1 MKNTTTLHRVV
12 DTPDENAPT
21 GDVHDKLQQLLAEPA
36 AAPNKPRKRGK
47 LAKATVA
54 LPDDLVDAQERFAN
68 LPSHP
73 SNRSFAG
80 EDDLVPLC
88 PRTGKLMLHRTRFLA
103 NGEEET
109 YFPCTVEDLP
119 LIVDPDTG
127 ASRLYRTVQWWPDV
141 LLYVDERY
149 DSRAE
154 ILWENALQEYDQLAD
169 GLHVLE
175 TPAEYLNEDKE
186 PSKGGGKG
194 GGNGGG
200 KGGGGKGGGTKP
212 PTWFTIAATPVRIVS
227 LVNDE
232 RGHLSLE
239 LSYYKIDA
247 IQSFW
252 KTVMIPWG
260 QIHSDGK
267 SDVWKNLQDHG
278 LVLGEDKKSA
288 AKFRQMA
295 TDYYRRVFKNP
306 AKYIQTGRSAPG
318 WSHVLIDGKE
328 TAVYVAPGFTT
339 HSQIRYTGPDT
350 MAWSKA
356 GDEAVYLRRMAEML
370 RLNPVVALVCG
381 FTASGIL
388 ASEFP
393 EIDHCPMWSLL
404 GESSIGKSLA
414 AQTAASMRGN
424 HKSLVKNMDATA
436 IALKARMQSFNHC
449 GGAIDEIGSGDRMD
463 KGEKVKTIYQWG
475 SGDVRSR
482 MKYDGTSNDF
492 NVQSKDTCR
501 YTLLLTGEE
510 AFVDITSVPGGNQVR
525 LAQIVFTKDKPLWH
539 SIGNNQDAEAWRG
552 FIDKNFGHLYPK
564 MVHLVAQELPRYKE
578 AYKRH
583 YETLIANIEDQ
594 KERRKANAWALAL
607 TGVTLLADVLHLVE
621 EEQQEDTNEEPR
633 MVAGFDHKDALVVR
647 QHAVALLTSELDTA
661 PIQKESE
668 KYMDFLEGLPTFY
681 FADLMTDSIEHLRG
695 SPVGSYTTCD
705 VQDPTNKAGKVKQHT
720 LSIITSHFDRM
731 CGGKIDKTRL
741 LRWAQESKV
750 LQVTKESNG
759 VDAKGNPKSVVR
771 QTTKVK
777 LMQSGRSTCYVFI
790 WTEEMT
796 KEVDFGE
803 SKP

>member
-1 MKNTTTLHRVV
+1 MKNTTTLRSVV
-12 DTPDENAPT
+12 ETPDANGPQ
-21 GDVHDKLQQLLAEPA
+21 GGVNHKLEQLLAEPA
-36 AAPNKPRKRGK
+36 SAAPKPRKRGK
-47 LAKATVA
+47 LAPATAA
-54 LPDDLVDAQERFAN
+54 LPDDLVEVQERFTN
-68 LPSHP
+68 YPTNP
-73 SNRSFAG
+73 QNRSFAG
-80 EDDLVPLC
+80 EEDLVPLC
-88 PRTGKLMLHRTRFLA
+88 PRTGLLMLQRTRMLA
-103 NGEEET
+103 SGEEET
-109 YFPCTVEDLP
+109 YFPCTVDDLP

-127 ASRLYRTVQWWPDV
+127 ATRQYRTVQWWPEV
-141 LLYVDERY
+141 LLFVDERY
-149 DSRAE
+149 DSNAE
-154 ILWENALQEYDQLAD
+154 YLWKNSLQEYGQLAD

-175 TPAEYLNEDKE
+175 TSAEYLNEGKE
-186 PSKGGGKG
+186 PAKGGGKG
-194 GGNGGG
+194 GGSG
-200 KGGGGKGGGTKP
+200 KGGGDKGGGAKP
-212 PTWFTIAATPVRIVS
+212 PYWFNIAATPVRLVS

-232 RGHLSLE
+232 RGNLSLE

-247 IQSFW
+247 IQSYW

-295 TDYYRRVFKNP
+295 TDYYRRVSKNP
-306 AKYIQTGRSAPG
+306 AKYIQTGRSTPG
-318 WSHVLIDGKE
+318 WSHVLIDGVE
-328 TAVYVAPGFTT
+328 TSVYVAPGFTT

-350 MAWSKA
+350 MAWSKS
-356 GDEAVYLRRMAEML
+356 GDEAAYLRRMAHML
-370 RLNPVVALVCG
+370 RVNPVVALVCG

-424 HKSLVKNMDATA
+424 HRALVKNMDATA
-436 IALKARMQSFNHC
+436 IALKARMQAFNHC

-463 KGEKVKTIYQWG
+463 KQEKIKTIYQWG

-482 MKYDGTSNDF
+482 MKYDGTSNSF
-492 NVQSKDTCR
+492 NVDSKDTCR

-564 MVHLVAQELPRYKE
+564 MVHLVARELPRYKE

-583 YETLIANIEDQ
+583 YDVLIANIEDS

-621 EEQQEDTNEEPR
+621 DEQQEDANEEPR

-647 QHAVALLTSELDTA
+647 QHALALLTSELDTA

-681 FADLMTDSIEHLRG
+681 FADLLTDNIEHLRG
-695 SPVGSYTTCD
+695 SPLGSYSTCD
-705 VQDPTNKAGKVKQHT
+705 VQDPTNKSGKLKQHT

-741 LRWAQESKV
+741 LRWAQENDILQTSK
-750 LQVTKESNG
+750 EANG
-759 VDAKGNPKSVVR
+759 VDAKGNAKTVIR
-771 QTTKVK
+771 QTSKVK
-777 LMQSGRSTCYVFI
+777 IMPSGRSTCYVFV
-790 WTEEMT
+790 WTEEIT
-796 KEVDFGE
+796 KEIDFNT
-803 SKP
+803 